1 MPSFR
6 NTAPW
11 GTLVAPTKGIGCIS
25 WIGKSPA
32 AYQFAKN
39 WQETTDLAKAFLVP
53 SPPTAKRMK
62 KWADTK
68 RRPVRHVID
77 LYDDNRKHESL
88 VAEGKAIKGRNPTES
103 VITTKLE

>member
-1 MPSFR
+1 
-6 NTAPW
+6 
-11 GTLVAPTKGIGCIS
+11 
-25 WIGKSPA
+25 
-32 AYQFAKN
+32 
-39 WQETTDLAKAFLVP
+39 
-53 SPPTAKRMK
+53 MK

-103 VITTKLE
+103 VITTKLEWRPGSSRCAYALVGAHTERVGSLLRAAK